1 MTTCSAHAQIPAG
14 KPAAVSVNGVSI
26 ARDAI
31 VREMQHHAAAK
42 PIAAW
47 QQAARALV
55 IRELLLQRARH
66 LGVTP
71 EPISDAEGRRETD
84 DEAIMRAL
92 VEREVT
98 VPEPDEATCRRFYE
112 NNQTR
117 ASARPTSTR
126 PRISYSLRCRRTR
139 KAYELARAEAEAV
152 LTELREHP
160 ERFAELAKAHSRCPS
175 AEQGGNLGQI
185 TAGQTT
191 PEFEQALFALEP
203 GQLCEAPVATR
214 YGFHVIRLE
223 RKHAGRTLPYELV
236 ADRIADYL
244 RESVRR
250 RADAQYSRGSSQ
262 RRASRASSLPAPTR
276 CACIEEGLCSAICWR
291 N

>member
-1 MTTCSAHAQIPAG
+1 MTTCSAYAQIPAG
-14 KPAAVSVNGVSI
+14 KPAAVSVNGVAI

-31 VREMQHHAAAK
+31 QREMQHHRAAK
-42 PIAAW
+42 PIVAW

-55 IRELLLQRARH
+55 IRELLMQRARH
-66 LGVTP
+66 LGVAP
-71 EPISDAEGRRETD
+71 APISDAEGRLETD

-98 VPEPDEATCRRFYE
+98 VPEPDDANCRRFYE
-112 NNQTR
+112 HNQR
-117 ASARPTSTR
+117 RFRSPDIYEASHILFAALPAD
-126 PRISYSLRCRRTR
+126 R
-139 KAYELARAEAEAV
+139 KAYELARAEAEAA

-191 PEFEQALFALEP
+191 LEFEQALFALVP

-214 YGFHVIRLE
+214 YGFHLIRLE
-223 RKHAGRTLPYELV
+223 RRHEGRTLPYELV

-250 RADAQYSRGSSQ
+250 RADAQYVARLVSAAR
-262 RRASRASSLPAPTR
+262 
-276 CACIEEGLCSAICWR
+276 IEGIELAGADVLR
-291 N
+291 VH

>member
-1 MTTCSAHAQIPAG
+1 MTTCSAHAQLPAG
-14 KPAAVSVNGVSI
+14 KPAAVSVNGVAI

-31 VREMQHHAAAK
+31 QREMQHHAAAK

-55 IRELLLQRARH
+55 IRELLMQRAR
-66 LGVTP
+66 LLDVRP
-71 EPISDAEGRRETD
+71 EPVSDGEGRRETD
-84 DEAIMRAL
+84 DEAVIRAL

-98 VPEPDEATCRRFYE
+98 VPEPDDETCRRYYE
-112 NNQTR
+112 RNNARFRSPDIYEASHILFAVSPEDR
-117 ASARPTSTR
+117 A
-126 PRISYSLRCRRTR
+126 
-139 KAYELARAEAEAV
+139 AYELARAEAEAV
-152 LTELREHP
+152 LAELRGHP

-175 AEQGGNLGQI
+175 AEQNGNLGQI

-223 RKHAGRTLPYELV
+223 RKHEGRTLPYELV
-236 ADRIADYL
+236 ADRIANYL

-250 RADAQYSRGSSQ
+250 RADAQYIARLVSAAR
-262 RRASRASSLPAPTR
+262 
-276 CACIEEGLCSAICWR
+276 IEGIELAGADTLR
-291 N
+291 VH

>member
-14 KPAAVSVNGVSI
+14 KPAAVSVNGVAI

-55 IRELLLQRARH
+55 IRELLMQRARH
-66 LGVTP
+66 LGVEP
-71 EPISDAEGRRETD
+71 EPIRDADGRRETD

-98 VPEPDEATCRRFYE
+98 VPEPDDATCRRFYE
-112 NNQTR
+112 TNRSRFRSPDIYEASHILFAALPADREAHAQAR
-117 ASARPTSTR
+117 ADAAGVLATLQENPDCFAT
-126 PRISYSLRCRRTR
+126 
-139 KAYELARAEAEAV
+139 LARAY
-152 LTELREHP
+152 
-160 ERFAELAKAHSRCPS
+160 SRCPS
-175 AEQGGNLGQI
+175 AAQGGNLGQI
-185 TAGQTT
+185 TRGQTT
-191 PEFEQALFALEP
+191 PEFEQALLALPP
-203 GQLCEAPVATR
+203 GELCAEPVATR
-214 YGFHVIRLE
+214 YGFHVIRLD
-223 RKHAGRTLPYELV
+223 RKHEGRTLPYELV

-250 RADAQYSRGSSQ
+250 RADAQYVARLVSAARIEGIE
-262 RRASRASSLPAPTR
+262 PAGADALR
-276 CACIEEGLCSAICWR
+276 VH
-291 N
+291 